1 MHASASERP
10 SVQEVIDFYA
20 SREDAELILE
30 QVLEDEP
37 GWAGT
42 LEVVAVEL
50 GNPSR

>member
-1 MHASASERP
+1 
-10 SVQEVIDFYA
+10 VIDFYA